1 MLWIRRSLA
10 TLAALC
16 ALTPSVALGTFGA
29 PFQSPRPSGS
39 GQLSLVPS
47 LGLID
52 EGIVESMVF
61 GLRGRYGLSE
71 DAGAGLRIAG
81 LVGDIDQLQVGA
93 EGSFRFLRAGSSPV
107 EMSVFGTLDFGFIDY
122 TSLNVQVGAL
132 LGVPIKADSLV
143 IEPYVGLAAGV
154 DALLSRN
161 GPTDP
166 MLGIVLGSQVDINPG
181 FGILAELEIRLL
193 DGAPTVIFQVG
204 APIRF

>member
-16 ALTPSVALGTFGA
+16 ALTPSVALATFGA

-52 EGIVESMVF
+52 EGFVESMVF